1 MYAVTVAMESVVG
14 KKSPEL
20 QALLIAMMDWLEGVK
35 KSNLSIEGIT
45 SDACAQAIIEQ
56 YVLQLFAHADGL
68 DQSENFT
75 KYLSAFL
82 TWASGLCLIF

>member
-14 KKSPEL
+14 KKSHEL
-20 QALLIAMMDWLEGVK
+20 SVFLVSIMDWLEGVK
-35 KSNLSIEGIT
+35 KSNMHVEGIA
-45 SDACAQAIIEQ
+45 SEACAQALIEQ

-75 KYLSAFL
+75 K
-82 TWASGLCLIF
+82 